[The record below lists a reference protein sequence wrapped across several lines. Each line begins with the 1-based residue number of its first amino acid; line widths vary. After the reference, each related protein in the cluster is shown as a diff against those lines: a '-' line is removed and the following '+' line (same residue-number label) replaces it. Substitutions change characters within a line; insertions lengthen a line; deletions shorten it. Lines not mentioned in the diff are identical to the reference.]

1 MASAALKFDALIQF
15 LYRAEIGLVQTAPDG
30 VIQILNPAAARL
42 LLPLSR
48 DGALLNLFTI
58 LAEVAPRL
66 RAEAAAFA
74 APSGIVCESRR
85 LHLCVGVADNVSPQ
99 TLSLSLLKV
108 DESRLMAMVSDVTQ
122 QAAREQRL
130 QTRRRG
136 EAARSDTLL
145 RILERAEFCA
155 RMQEL
160 IDRAHTGD
168 SREFAVLFLNC
179 DRFRRINETLGHRV
193 GDEVLHLM
201 GERLRS
207 IVRAQDD
214 LGRTQDRLPFA
225 ARITGDEFVV
235 VLDALNH
242 PDDVHAVAQRLLDR
256 LSKPYG
262 IGDHKIHCSVSL
274 GLVLRA
280 HAEGDADAVIRKA
293 SIAMVEAK
301 RTGGGRS
308 VTFEPWMQERATHRS
323 DIEVALRHALAEDEL
338 FVMYQP
344 IVWLPGNTV
353 SSGGAGVEALVRW
366 RHPTRGLIPPL
377 DFISVAEECGLIGAV
392 GDFVLSSA
400 CHQFA
405 EWRRT
410 LGARAPQLL
419 AVNLS
424 RAQLLRPE
432 LVETVASILQ
442 SSGVPARQLQL
453 EVTESLAAQDERVQ
467 RHLHSLKSLSL
478 TLALDDFGTGYSSL
492 ASLHQLPIDTVKID
506 RSFVSQVDSSQH
518 HRVLIEATVRVAKS
532 LGMHTVAEGIETREQ
547 AAVVQMLGCEKG
559 QGYLFSKPLNVAEV
573 PRWLTRR
580 EPAFS

>member
-1 MASAALKFDALIQF
+1 MASAAQTYDALIQF
-15 LYRAEIGLVQTAPDG
+15 LYRTPIGLVQTLSDG
-30 VIQILNPAAARL
+30 AIEILNPTAARL
-42 LLPLSR
+42 LLPLAR
-48 DGALLNLFTI
+48 DGVLLNLFTV
-58 LAEVAPRL
+58 LREVAPQL
-66 RAEAAAFA
+66 AAEAAAFT
-74 APSGIVCESRR
+74 PGSGVICEARR
-85 LHLCVGVADNVSPQ
+85 LHLDLGLADNASPQ

-108 DESRLMAMVSDVTQ
+108 DDSRLMAIVSDVTQ
-122 QAAREQRL
+122 EVAREQR
-130 QTRRRG
+130 QNRRRRG
-136 EAARSDTLL
+136 ETAYADPLL
-145 RILERAEFCA
+145 QILERAEFCA
-155 RMQEL
+155 RLQEL
-160 IDRAHTGD
+160 LDRARAGD

-179 DRFRRINETLGHRV
+179 DRFRRINDALGHRV
-193 GDEVLHLM
+193 GDEVLKLM

-207 IVRAQDD
+207 VVRAHDE
-214 LGRTQDRLPFA
+214 LGRPHDGAQLA

-235 VLDALNH
+235 VLDALMR
-242 PDDVHAVAQRLLDR
+242 PDDVHAVAQRLLER

-262 IGDHKIHCSVSL
+262 IGDHQVHCSVSL

-280 HAEGDADAVIRKA
+280 HAEADADAVLRKA

-301 RTGGGRS
+301 RTGGGRA
-308 VTFEPWMQERATHRS
+308 VTFEPWMQEHATHRS
-323 DIEVALRHALAEDEL
+323 DIEIALRHALAEDEL

-344 IVWLPGNTV
+344 IVWLPGDTAAADA
-353 SSGGAGVEALVRW
+353 AGVEALVRW

-377 DFISVAEECGLIGAV
+377 DFISIAEECGLIGAV

-410 LGARAPQLL
+410 LGSRAPQLL

-432 LVETVASILQ
+432 LVDTVTSILN
-442 SSGVPARQLQL
+442 SSGIPAAQLQL

-467 RHLHSLKSLSL
+467 RHLHALKALSL

-506 RSFVSQVDSSQH
+506 RSFVSQADSSHH

-547 AAVVQMLGCEKG
+547 AAAVQRLGCEKG
-559 QGYLFSKPLNVAEV
+559 QGYLFSKPLTAAEV
-573 PRWLTRR
+573 PRWLTRK
-580 EPAFS
+580 EPAFG